1 MCKVQHLGQHN
12 PNINQNEGWMDWQ
25 QPVEKDL
32 ETIDENL
39 DVSQQCV
46 LAAQSHLHPGL
57 YQKQC
62 GQQVKGGSCA
72 PLLHSWSSRIFQHK
86 KNTDLLEGVQRSVS
100 RMIWGLEHFS
110 CEDRLRTLALFSPEK
125 SKEHL
130 AVDFLYIKGL
140 VRKAVRDP
148 SSSSSER
155 KRGNRFEL
163 KEDRFVC
170 LFVRFCF
177 WT

>member
-32 ETIDENL
+32 ETIDGNL

-86 KNTDLLEGVQRSVS
+86 KDTDLLEGVQRILKNDLRAGAFLLWRQAENIGIVQPGEEQGTPGC
-100 RMIWGLEHFS
+100 GLSLHKGACKKGS
-110 CEDRLRTLALFSPEK
+110 KRLF
-125 SKEHL
+125 
-130 AVDFLYIKGL
+130 IK
-140 VRKAVRDP
+140 
-148 SSSSSER
+148 
-155 KRGNRFEL
+155 
-163 KEDRFVC
+163 
-170 LFVRFCF
+170 
-177 WT
+177 